1 MKGYTIH
8 VYTGMVSWR
17 VGGVAGKIRLLPS
30 EVNVKNLCQYFI
42 FMTEGVCGD
51 LHDVIIKYTAS
62 FLVINIV
69 ASLYEISYAH
79 VYGNGGG
86 NIPIYIPV
94 KLLYTPTHT
103 QVEPY
108 GSSKA
113 KVSLSTLDRLKD
125 QTNGR

>member
-1 MKGYTIH
+1 M
-8 VYTGMVSWR
+8 R
-17 VGGVAGKIRLLPS
+17 
-30 EVNVKNLCQYFI
+30 
-42 FMTEGVCGD
+42 
-51 LHDVIIKYTAS
+51 
-62 FLVINIV
+62 FL
-69 ASLYEISYAH
+69 YAH

-86 NIPIYIPV
+86 EVNIPVYIHTYV